1 MLNGYRRPRVGPPF
15 WHEFDEEHEH
25 DDADGAGG
33 LDAPIKDDFYYAEN
47 VELTTVGIDVGSST
61 SHLMFSRLHLQRLG
75 KYLSSRFV
83 VVNRETL
90 HRSPILLT
98 PYRADNTIDAAV
110 LDEFVERARGRGS
123 IRRARRPI
131 RVCLGRPQ
139 SRGDSRGEWLGS
151 GRPVT

>member
-1 MLNGYRRPRVGPPF
+1 MLNGYRRPRVGPLF
-15 WHEFDEEHEH
+15 WHEFDEEH

-47 VELTTVGIDVGSST
+47 IELTTVGIDVGSST

-83 VVNRETL
+83 VVNREIL

-98 PYRADNTIDAAV
+98 PYRADNTIDAAA
-110 LDEFVERARGRGS
+110 LDEFVESAYAEAGVRPADVDSGAIILRGK
-123 IRRARRPI
+123 
-131 RVCLGRPQ
+131 
-139 SRGDSRGEWLGS
+139 
-151 GRPVT
+151 